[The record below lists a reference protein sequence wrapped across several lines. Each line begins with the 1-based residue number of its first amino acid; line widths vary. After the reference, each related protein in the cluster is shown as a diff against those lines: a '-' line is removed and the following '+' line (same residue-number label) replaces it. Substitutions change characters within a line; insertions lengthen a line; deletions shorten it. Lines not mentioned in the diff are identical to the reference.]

1 MPKDML
7 HLIEALA
14 GEIYGELIAL
24 AGLRETVMARA
35 LLIFLPVGSM
45 SLN

>member
-1 MPKDML
+1 ML

-24 AGLRETVMARA
+24 AGLLE
-35 LLIFLPVGSM
+35 LSNLKIILKYGK
-45 SLN
+45 

>member
-24 AGLRETVMARA
+24 AGLPELRGQAAPSLARD
-35 LLIFLPVGSM
+35 
-45 SLN
+45 